1 MDQLSFASLD
11 FAAKKKR
18 TKRDVFLA
26 EMSAVVPWGTLE
38 GLIEPHYPKLGPQ
51 GGRRPFPLGVMLRIY
66 CLQQWYNLSDPGA
79 EEALYDIQS
88 MRAFAGL
95 ELGRDNIPDETT
107 ILNFRHLLERHDLT
121 KAIFAAVA
129 EHLAAKGE
137 LLRGGTIVDATLIA
151 ASPSTKNEDG
161 KRDPEMTSSK
171 KGNQWYFGMKAHIGV
186 DAESGLVHTAGVT
199 TGSVHDARVMDNL
212 IREDDTAV
220 YGDKG
225 YASDVKKRAGKPAPS
240 NPVYSNTCHGHV
252 SDDYGISVVG
262 IFRSTDTG
270 LPIRRTPAAPRRRG
284 RPPSARISARPRLVR
299 QTPATRTS
307 LGMPSREAQP
317 LTSCGNKIAA
327 GYREPAAILSVTCP
341 SIADVEPGGDLRT
354 SAQRLVDHAVSLR
367 EPQELVKLLACGGA
381 IDNEPEPDVA
391 KPDARGLVDAKRTAK
406 IKITLRSYDGIGE
419 RHADG
424 RRYRFEGDTRTGH
437 QRFEQQVT

>member
-18 TKRDVFLA
+18 TKRDVFLG
-26 EMSAVVPWGTLE
+26 EMSTVVPWGTLE
-38 GLIEPHYPKLGPQ
+38 GLIEPHYPRLGPQ

-95 ELGRDNIPDETT
+95 ELGRDAIPDETT

-151 ASPSTKNEDG
+151 ASPSTKNKEQR
-161 KRDPEMTSSK
+161 RDPEMTSSK

-199 TGSVHDARVMDNL
+199 TGSVHDVKVMDNL

-225 YASDVKKRAGKPAPS
+225 YASDVKKRAAQAAGVLWAVKEKAKP
-240 NPVYSNTCHGHV
+240 
-252 SDDYGISVVG
+252 
-262 IFRSTDTG
+262 
-270 LPIRRTPAAPRRRG
+270 G
-284 RPPSARISARPRLVR
+284 R
-299 QTPATRTS
+299 
-307 LGMPSREAQP
+307 P
-317 LTSCGNKIAA
+317 LTSCQRASNHAHGAIRAKVEHVFRVLKCQF
-327 GYREPAAILSVTCP
+327 GYRRVRYRG
-341 SIADVEPGGDLRT
+341 IAKNG
-354 SAQRLVDHAVSLR
+354 AQVFA
-367 EPQELVKLLACGGA
+367 LLALA
-381 IDNEPEPDVA
+381 NLYL
-391 KPDARGLVDAKRTAK
+391 ARGRLAPA
-406 IKITLRSYDGIGE
+406 
-419 RHADG
+419 
-424 RRYRFEGDTRTGH
+424 
-437 QRFEQQVT
+437 